1 MNTNNTPKFASHND
15 IDSLMHH
22 NAVMGYHFF
31 SPSTMRSF
39 RTRVQSMAPYSGCV
53 FVTSDMSP
61 RGRVYSVRCILENG
75 SISTHHSWIDTRAE
89 AHRIARTLAEGIAQG
104 RVVWEEYNLVIK

>member
-1 MNTNNTPKFASHND
+1 
-15 IDSLMHH
+15 MHH

-31 SPSTMRSF
+31 SPATMRAFSS
-39 RTRVQSMAPYSGCV
+39 RVQSMAPYAGCV

-61 RGRVYSVRCILENG
+61 RGRVYSVRCMLADG
-75 SISTHHSWIDTRAE
+75 SISTHRSWINTRAD
-89 AHRIARTLAEGIAQG
+89 AHRIARTLAEGITQG